1 MQDSPLAAE
10 AEIDQ
15 NSAIAV
21 AGGPAWLVW
30 LAAGIICAG
39 IFVYALLRAFVWDEG
54 FHLLAAQLILAGK
67 KPYLDFCY
75 PQTPLNAYWNAAWMR
90 VFGQT
95 WRVSH
100 IPAALE
106 LDGAVLLLAHYLLSR
121 FPVRAWRVPCALAG
135 ILFFGA
141 NSVLVAFGPISQAYA
156 ICAFTSLAA
165 YLLTIA
171 SVRQRSFWSAF
182 LAGVCAGIGAASSL
196 LIAPILP
203 VLLIWLWLKN
213 ECGQRTAK
221 VAAFLTGALVPFA
234 PVLWL
239 FAQAPHAVFFNI
251 VQYQAI
257 YRRADWEAELAGSHD
272 FDVLTAWVDCG
283 QALLLASF
291 VLAAALF
298 LRRNREWEQRFRDE
312 FWLAFW
318 ISAALILYISTAHP
332 TFGRYYI
339 VGMPIY
345 ALAAAPG
352 LLVIG
357 GRLVAQ
363 SRPFWPTAVLA
374 FLLLLSL
381 GRALFDGR
389 DGATWAHYE
398 ELASAVASVTP
409 PGAKLCADEH
419 IYFLLHR
426 LPPPGLE
433 NSYSHKVDLPPKE
446 ANSLHIIPTK
456 ELIREVTAGV
466 YATVETC
473 DDDKIDD
480 WHLAT
485 LYKQRKD
492 IKDCS
497 VFWDFQTKK

>member
-1 MQDSPLAAE
+1 MQDSSLTAE
-10 AEIDQ
+10 AKIDE
-15 NSAIAV
+15 NSASAMPAGRTWFVWLV
-21 AGGPAWLVW
+21 AGL
-30 LAAGIICAG
+30 ICAG
-39 IFVYALLRAFVWDEG
+39 IFVYALVRAFVWDEG

-67 KPYLDFCY
+67 KPYLDFCF
-75 PQTPLNAYWNAAWMR
+75 PQTPLNAYWNAAWMWL
-90 VFGQT
+90 FGQT

-106 LDGAVLLLAHYLLSR
+106 VDGSVLLLTHHLLSR
-121 FPVRAWRVPCALAG
+121 FPVRTWRAPCALAG

-141 NSVLVAFGPISQAYA
+141 NYILVAFGPIAQAYG
-156 ICAFTSLAA
+156 ICVFTGLAA

-171 SVRQRSFWSAF
+171 SVRHSGPWSAF
-182 LAGVCAGIGAASSL
+182 LAGVCGGIGAASSL

-213 ECGQRTAK
+213 ERGKRIVK
-221 VAAFLTGALVPFA
+221 VAAFLAGVLIPFA

-239 FAQAPHAVFFNI
+239 FAQAPHVVFFNI

-257 YRRADWEAELAGSHD
+257 FRRADWQPALAGSHD

-283 QALLLASF
+283 QALLLAF
-291 VLAAALF
+291 FALAAVLF

-318 ISAALILYISTAHP
+318 ITVVLVLYISTAHP
-332 TFGRYYI
+332 TFSRYYV
-339 VGMPIY
+339 VGMAIY
-345 ALAAAPG
+345 ALVAAPG
-352 LLVIG
+352 LMVVG
-357 GRLVAQ
+357 GRLVSP

-374 FLLLLSL
+374 FLLLLSF
-381 GRALFDGR
+381 GRALFEDR
-389 DGATWAHYE
+389 DGATWGRYE
-398 ELASAVASVTP
+398 EMARAVASVTP
-409 PGAKLCADEH
+409 PGAKLFADEQ

-433 NSYSHKVDLPPKE
+433 FSYSHKVDLPPKE
-446 ANSLHIIPTK
+446 AALLHIIPAK
-456 ELIREVTAGV
+456 ELAREMKAGV
-466 YATVETC
+466 FATVETC

-492 IKDCS
+492 IEDCA
-497 VFWDFQTKK
+497 VFWGWQK